1 MVDGSP
7 RRRKDIKF
15 GGSATD
21 MENNMDGT
29 GRGMENMTMTV
40 PNTNMEMNNMDGTG
54 RGMAD
59 MTMTVPDT
67 AMTNTGTKN
76 NMENNGIN
84 MEIMAIAVNMAMAVE
99 NHGINMEKSM
109 AIATEN
115 AMTNME
121 KKVNGIDTEKTE
133 MCTCKEM
140 MDTMGTCMEMMDA

>member
-1 MVDGSP
+1 
-7 RRRKDIKF
+7 
-15 GGSATD
+15 
-21 MENNMDGT
+21 
-29 GRGMENMTMTV
+29 
-40 PNTNMEMNNMDGTG
+40 
-54 RGMAD
+54 

-84 MEIMAIAVNMAMAVE
+84 MEIMAIAVNMAMTVE
-99 NHGINMEKSM
+99 NNGINMEKSM

-121 KKVNGIDTEKTE
+121 KKANGIDTEKTE

>member
-15 GGSATD
+15 SGSATD

-29 GRGMENMTMTV
+29 GRGMADMTMTV
-40 PNTNMEMNNMDGTG
+40 PKNNMEMDNMDGTG

-84 MEIMAIAVNMAMAVE
+84 ME
-99 NHGINMEKSM
+99 KSM

-121 KKVNGIDTEKTE
+121 KKANGIDTEKTE